1 MTPLRKKALG
11 LFCGAGGASMGL
23 RRAGFDVT
31 GVDIEKQPRYPFDFI
46 CADAL
51 EPLRN
56 DYSLKFLQRFD
67 FIWAGPPCQGYSK
80 AMKHLA
86 NPQPKLIEDVR
97 LMLQRAGR
105 LYCIEN
111 VPGAPLLTP
120 YMLCG
125 LMFGRALYRH
135 RLFETSWP
143 LIETPNHF
151 EHKVRASAAGHFE
164 EETFISVAG
173 HVSPISLAEAVMDI
187 DWMSRE
193 ELAESIPPYFSEFI
207 GKQAIRFLENQTICE
222 ECESS
227 TDRCRC

>member
-1 MTPLRKKALG
+1 MKPRALD

-23 RRAGFDVT
+23 HRAGFDVT
-31 GVDIEKQPRYPFDFI
+31 GVDIKAQPRYPFTFVQ
-46 CADAL
+46 ADAM
-51 EPLRN
+51 EFPL
-56 DYSLKFLQRFD
+56 DGFD
-67 FIWAGPPCQGYSK
+67 FIWASPPCQGYSK
-80 AMKHLA
+80 ALKHLSSG
-86 NPQPKLIEDVR
+86 QPLLIEAVR
-97 LMLQRAGR
+97 ERIGR
-105 LYCIEN
+105 KPLYTIEN

-143 LIETPNHF
+143 LIDTPNHF

-173 HVSPISLAEAVMDI
+173 HVSPVALAEAVMDI
-187 DWMSRE
+187 DWMNRD

-207 GKQAIRFLENQTICE
+207 GRQAIQYITSGDSGLL
-222 ECESS
+222 
-227 TDRCRC
+227 